1 MTEAVHLPTLT
12 RMDQAA
18 GGHQLGPAELMEA
31 LTSSDPAVRA
41 RAIARARLSPGTE
54 DVVIDALADPNPE
67 VRREAVRALAR
78 SERPKATRA
87 LIEVSAGDVSVAVR
101 AEAVAALGR
110 ILQART
116 PPSEPEEQAP
126 EEPPPP

>member
-1 MTEAVHLPTLT
+1 
-12 RMDQAA
+12 MDHSAE
-18 GGHQLGPAELMEA
+18 GPQVGLADLMEA
-31 LTSSDPAVRA
+31 LTSSDQSVRA

-54 DVVIDALADPNPE
+54 NVLIDALADPNPD

-78 SERPKATRA
+78 GEGTKATRA

-110 ILQART
+110 ILAARV
-116 PPSEPEEQAP
+116 PPP
-126 EEPPPP
+126 EEPGQDEGQSE